1 MTRKSRLADT
11 QEYWESAIASTGSRR
26 PDDRLAADT
35 RPTSEII
42 AAYVRAQR
50 QGEASCSLATVH
62 YRGGLQEFQSGLA
75 LLWSSDPLERAV
87 GADVLGQ
94 LGWQDRAFLEES
106 VDALLGALRDPD
118 QSVVE
123 SSIIALG
130 HRASSRAI
138 DAILPFVD
146 HPSSDL
152 RYASVHGLMP
162 HETPIVIDALVK
174 LSRDTDRDVRD
185 WATFTLASQFASD
198 SSTLKAALR
207 ERVEDPDPEV
217 RGEAIVGLA
226 RRRDSGVAAT
236 ILRELRGEFH
246 GDWAV
251 QAAGLLG
258 DPQFL
263 PALRSLAVV
272 LRGKDAVYFAGTVES
287 AIAACEGRRIAES
300 LNLH

>member
-1 MTRKSRLADT
+1 
-11 QEYWESAIASTGSRR
+11 
-26 PDDRLAADT
+26 
-35 RPTSEII
+35 
-42 AAYVRAQR
+42 
-50 QGEASCSLATVH
+50 VH
-62 YRGGLQEFQSGLA
+62 YRGGLKEFQSGLA

-162 HETPIVIDALVK
+162 HETPIVIDAFVK

-300 LNLH
+300 CEPAPKVDEVPRGIGVQP